1 MEQKRNLDVDGFYKR
16 MEHLRSS
23 NADSAIFGFVVEYD
37 GDAVS
42 CWLMAHDVIFKQ
54 IVVDTFVLDKAW
66 RSETNTPFFTRVC
79 ADTCEQV
86 ARLLGVKKI
95 SYVTPIP
102 EVFLKQLDDKRMKII
117 EWVVSWEI
125 ED

>member
-1 MEQKRNLDVDGFYKR
+1 MEQKRNLDIDGFYKR
-16 MEHLRSS
+16 MGILRA
-23 NADSAIFGFVVEYD
+23 NNGDLGLFAFVVQYD
-37 GDAVS
+37 GVDM
-42 CWLMAHDVIFKQ
+42 CCFLMAQDLVYKQ
-54 IVVDTFVLDKAW
+54 LVFDTFVLDKEW
-66 RSETNTPFFTRVC
+66 RSETNTPFFMRVGR
-79 ADTCEQV
+79 DTAEQV

-117 EWVVSWEI
+117 EWVVSWKL